1 MLNCVELMPATR
13 RDGARRDGTDGPTPG
28 GRAGGRRAGCAP
40 PPPLIG
46 PRRTCPYKAATRRIP
61 AGRRLPEPP
70 RPPRT
75 PARPSAPSP
84 GACRD
89 TEAGRGRGS
98 TRLLPA
104 GGPEVA
110 LSPFVGL
117 SFLFCPDDRRGG
129 IVGWNPSSLEARM
142 RTSLF
147 HLEAPPC
154 LGPLPGSPTTG
165 RGTQEPGAQRKQGS
179 LELGL

>member
-61 AGRRLPEPP
+61 AAADFLSPRGRRGPP
-70 RPPRT
+70 PGRAPHPRG
-75 PARPSAPSP
+75 PAGTLRQGGAGAPL
-84 GACRD
+84 AC
-89 TEAGRGRGS
+89 S
-98 TRLLPA
+98 TRRSL
-104 GGPEVA
+104 A